1 MSDKKRQIE
10 IQAELLSY
18 RKIEHDFQV
27 EVTQLPDVSSHILEK
42 PEEPLKVTPTIISHS
57 DVVDA
62 VSNSAIDMDK
72 SLLPPDASSSNK
84 VKNTRPLRDRNSK
97 KFKPFILDSF
107 LTTQRENAKKS
118 LPPEPRELLRTQEW
132 ASIDPRIAWQ
142 EPLPPSDLEQKK
154 KEILERSSSRKTNF
168 GKLITPEIRRQ
179 RAENGWLAN
188 QSCDM
193 RDDEE
198 SSWRVKAM
206 QEFFG
211 VANIE
216 DFVPTSIKGA
226 LVMKERD
233 VSDVSHTGPWRR
245 RKKVEPRVFPVTG

>member
-1 MSDKKRQIE
+1 
-10 IQAELLSY
+10 
-18 RKIEHDFQV
+18 
-27 EVTQLPDVSSHILEK
+27 
-42 PEEPLKVTPTIISHS
+42 
-57 DVVDA
+57 
-62 VSNSAIDMDK
+62 
-72 SLLPPDASSSNK
+72 
-84 VKNTRPLRDRNSK
+84 
-97 KFKPFILDSF
+97 
-107 LTTQRENAKKS
+107 
-118 LPPEPRELLRTQEW
+118 
-132 ASIDPRIAWQ
+132 
-142 EPLPPSDLEQKK
+142 
-154 KEILERSSSRKTNF
+154 
-168 GKLITPEIRRQ
+168 
-179 RAENGWLAN
+179 
-188 QSCDM
+188 M